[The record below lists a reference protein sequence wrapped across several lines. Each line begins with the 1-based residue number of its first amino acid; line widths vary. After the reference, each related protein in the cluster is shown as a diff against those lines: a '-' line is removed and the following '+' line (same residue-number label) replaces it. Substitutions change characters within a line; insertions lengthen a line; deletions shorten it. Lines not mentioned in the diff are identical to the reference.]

1 MPVSEHRSEYAL
13 RKEEERAARR
23 DRLRFA
29 AGMSD
34 FVGVVLGFA
43 CILLLLLLL
52 FSLVSWLR
60 RDILAT
66 FTMLRSRF

>member
-1 MPVSEHRSEYAL
+1 MPVSDHRPEYTL

-34 FVGVVLGFA
+34 FFGVVLGFV
-43 CILLLLLLL
+43 CVLVLVLLLISLL
-52 FSLVSWLR
+52 SWLR
-60 RDILAT
+60 RDIT
-66 FTMLRSRF
+66 SMFTLLRSRF

>member
-1 MPVSEHRSEYAL
+1 MMVSEYRNAHVMR
-13 RKEEERAARR
+13 REEERAARR

-43 CILLLLLLL
+43 CILVLVLLLISL
-52 FSLVSWLR
+52 FSWLR
-60 RDILAT
+60 RDILSMFA
-66 FTMLRSRF
+66 FLRSRF